1 MKTMKRSLYIFAAAA
16 VIAGFSSCNDFL
28 DTTPDNRA
36 TVDSEEKVISLL
48 GSAYTSNDHILVTE
62 FYSDN
67 VDNYGVQYTNTSPFY
82 DSIYEWSE
90 LEESNNESTE
100 RIWGSYYSAIA
111 SANQAIVAI
120 EELGGADA
128 SVALSQALGEAYMC
142 RAYSHFMLVNVFCL
156 QYNKNTSSS
165 DLGIPYMTKPETT
178 LAPQYERGTVAE
190 VYAQIE
196 QDLEKGLALVG
207 DDNYKVPKYHF
218 NKLASYAFAAR
229 FYLFYEKYDQVI
241 KYADLC
247 LGSSPATML
256 RDYDVLATMPNG
268 SPQQQ
273 PTTLHYV
280 DPSVNANLLL
290 FTAYSVLG
298 QAWGGYSTANKY
310 SHGAYLAENEDC
322 KAAQPWGTSAYKDAP
337 ATYSGSL
344 DRVIFWRLPRIFQ
357 YTDPVAGIGY
367 VRTVYPA
374 LSTDECLLNRAEAY
388 VHLGNYEKACED
400 LNLWVHNCNTTTRSM
415 TPESIKSFYDGV
427 EYWTW
432 DKSTVKKRINPVFG
446 AVEEGSQ
453 EEAMYQCVIA
463 AKRVESLGLGQ
474 RWFDVKRF
482 GIEIHRRSMS
492 MSGKPESLTDS
503 MLLDDPRRA
512 MQIPPRVIAAGIT
525 PNPRNSK

>member
-1 MKTMKRSLYIFAAAA
+1 MKTFKITYILAAAA
-16 VIAGFSSCNDFL
+16 MFGLTACNKFL

-48 GSAYTSNDHILVTE
+48 GSAYSENDHILIAE

-67 VDNYGVQYTNTSPFY
+67 VDNYGVQYTGTSRFF

-111 SANQAIVAI
+111 SANQAIIAI
-120 EELGGADA
+120 DELGGPERSTAM
-128 SVALSQALGEAYMC
+128 SQALGEAYLC
-142 RAYSHFMLVNVFCL
+142 RAYSHFILVNMFCL
-156 QYNKNTSSS
+156 QYNKKTSAT

-178 LAPQYERGTVAE
+178 LAPQYERGNVAD
-190 VYAQIE
+190 VYAKIE
-196 QDLEKGLALVG
+196 EDLEKGLALVG
-207 DDNYKVPKYHF
+207 DDNYTVPKYHF
-218 NKLASYAFAAR
+218 NKLAAYAFAAR
-229 FYLFYEKYDQVI
+229 FYLFYEKYEQVV

-247 LGSSPATML
+247 LGSSPSTML

-290 FTAYSVLG
+290 FTAFSVMG
-298 QAWGGYSTANKY
+298 QAFGAYSTASMY
-310 SHGAYLAENEDC
+310 SHGSYLANYEDC
-322 KAAQPWGTSAYKDAP
+322 LASQPWGSSEYKDAP
-337 ATYSGSL
+337 AVYVGSM
-344 DRVIFWRLPRIFQ
+344 DRVIFWRCPRIFQ

-367 VRTVYPA
+367 IRTVYPA

-388 VHLGNYEKACED
+388 IHLGDYNKACDD
-400 LNLWVHNCNTTTRSM
+400 LNLWVHNCNTTLTEM
-415 TPESIKSFYDGV
+415 TPESIKAFYDGV
-427 EYWTW
+427 AYWEW
-432 DKSTVKKRINPVFG
+432 NKSTVKKRINPVFG
-446 AVEEGSQ
+446 DVAEGSM

-482 GIEIHRRSMS
+482 GIEIHRRSMD
-492 MSGKPESLTDS
+492 MTGRPEKLTDS
-503 MLLDDPRRA
+503 MPLDDPRRA
-512 MQIPPRVIAAGIT
+512 MQLPVRVIASGIT
-525 PNPRNSK
+525 PNPR

>member
-1 MKTMKRSLYIFAAAA
+1 MKTLKITYILAATFAL
-16 VIAGFSSCNDFL
+16 AGLSACNKFL

-48 GSAYTSNDHILVTE
+48 GSAYSENDHILIAE

-67 VDNYGVQYTNTSPFY
+67 VDNYGIQYTGTSRFF

-111 SANQAIVAI
+111 SANQAIIAI
-120 EELGGADA
+120 DGLGGPET
-128 SVALSQALGEAYMC
+128 STALSQALGEAYLC
-142 RAYSHFMLVNVFCL
+142 RAYSHFILVNMFCL
-156 QYNKNTSSS
+156 QYNKQTSST

-178 LAPQYERGTVAE
+178 LAPHYERGNVAD

-196 QDLEKGLALVG
+196 EDLVKGLALVG
-207 DDNYKVPKYHF
+207 DDNYTVPKYHF
-218 NKLASYAFAAR
+218 NKLAAYAFAAR
-229 FYLFYEKYDQVI
+229 FYLFYEKYDEVI

-247 LGSSPATML
+247 LGSSPSTML

-290 FTAYSVLG
+290 FTAFSVMG
-298 QAWGGYSTANKY
+298 QAFGAYSTASMY
-310 SHGAYLAENEDC
+310 SHGAYLAKNEDC
-322 KAAQPWGTSAYKDAP
+322 QANQPWGNSAYKDAP
-337 ATYSGSL
+337 AVYNGSM
-344 DRVIFWRLPRIFQ
+344 DRVIFWRCPRIFQ
-357 YTDPVAGIGY
+357 YTDPVAGIGFL
-367 VRTVYPA
+367 RTVYPA

-388 VHLGNYEKACED
+388 VHLGDYNKACED
-400 LNLWVHNCNTTTRSM
+400 LNLWVHNCNTTKADM
-415 TPESIKSFYDGV
+415 TPASIKAFYDGV
-427 EYWTW
+427 DYWEW
-432 DKSTVKKRINPVFG
+432 NKSTVKKHINPVFG

-453 EEAMYQCVIA
+453 EEAMYQCILA

-482 GIEIHRRSMS
+482 GIEIHRRSMDLK
-492 MSGKPESLTDS
+492 GNPDELTDS

-512 MQIPPRVIAAGIT
+512 IQLPVRVIAAGVT
-525 PNPRNSK
+525 PNPRS

>member
-1 MKTMKRSLYIFAAAA
+1 MKTFKTTYILAAAA
-16 VIAGFSSCNDFL
+16 LLGLSACNKFL

-48 GSAYTSNDHILVTE
+48 GSAYSENDHILIAE

-67 VDNYGVQYTNTSPFY
+67 VDNYGVQYTNTSRFF

-111 SANQAIVAI
+111 SANQAIIAI
-120 EELGGADA
+120 DELGGPERSTAM
-128 SVALSQALGEAYMC
+128 SQALGEAYLC
-142 RAYSHFMLVNVFCL
+142 RAYSHFILVNMFCL
-156 QYNKNTSSS
+156 QYNKQTSST

-178 LAPQYERGTVAE
+178 LAPQYDRGNVAD

-196 QDLEKGLALVG
+196 EDLEKGLALVG
-207 DDNYKVPKYHF
+207 DDNYTVPKYHF
-218 NKLASYAFAAR
+218 NKLAAYAFAAR
-229 FYLFYEKYDQVI
+229 FYLFYEKYEQVI

-268 SPQQQ
+268 SPAQQ

-290 FTAYSVLG
+290 FTAYSVMGLTFG
-298 QAWGGYSTANKY
+298 AYYTSTMY
-310 SHGAYLAENEDC
+310 SHGAYLAKNEDC
-322 KAAQPWGTSAYKDAP
+322 QALQPWGKDAYKDPP
-337 ATYSGSL
+337 AVYIGSM
-344 DRVIFWRLPRIFQ
+344 DRVIFWRCPRIFQ
-357 YTDPVAGIGY
+357 YTDPVAGVGFN
-367 VRTVYPA
+367 RTVYPA

-388 VHLGNYEKACED
+388 VHLGDFNKACED
-400 LNLWVHNCNTTTRSM
+400 LNLWVHNCNTTKADM
-415 TPESIKSFYDGV
+415 TPGSIKAFYDGV
-427 EYWTW
+427 DYWEW
-432 DKSTVKKRINPVFG
+432 NKSTVKKRINPVFG
-446 AVEEGSQ
+446 AVAEGSQ
-453 EEAMYQCVIA
+453 EEAMYQCILA

-482 GIEIHRRSMS
+482 GIEIHRRSMDLK
-492 MSGKPESLTDS
+492 GNPDHLTDS
-503 MLLDDPRRA
+503 MPLDDPRRA
-512 MQIPPRVIAAGIT
+512 MQIPVRVIAAGVT
-525 PNPRNSK
+525 PNPR

>member
-1 MKTMKRSLYIFAAAA
+1 MKTFKITYILAA
-16 VIAGFSSCNDFL
+16 VIALTGLSACNKFL

-48 GSAYTSNDHILVTE
+48 GSAYSENDHILIAE

-67 VDNYGVQYTNTSPFY
+67 VDNYGIQYTGTSPFF

-111 SANQAIVAI
+111 SANQAIIAI
-120 EELGGADA
+120 DELGGPET
-128 SVALSQALGEAYMC
+128 STALSQALGEAYLC
-142 RAYSHFMLVNVFCL
+142 RAYSHFILVNMFCL
-156 QYNKNTSSS
+156 QYNKQTSTT

-178 LAPQYERGTVAE
+178 LAPHYERGNVAD

-196 QDLEKGLALVG
+196 EDLEKGLALVG
-207 DDNYKVPKYHF
+207 DDNYTVPKYHF
-218 NKLASYAFAAR
+218 NKLAAYAFAAR

-247 LGSSPATML
+247 LGSSPSTML

-290 FTAYSVLG
+290 FTAFSVMG
-298 QAWGGYSTANKY
+298 QAFGAYSTASMY
-310 SHGAYLAENEDC
+310 SHGAYLANYEDC
-322 KAAQPWGTSAYKDAP
+322 LAAQPWGGAAYKDAP
-337 ATYSGSL
+337 AVYVGSM
-344 DRVIFWRLPRIFQ
+344 DRVIFWRCPRIFQ

-367 VRTVYPA
+367 IRTVYPA

-388 VHLGNYEKACED
+388 VHLGDYNKACED
-400 LNLWVHNCNTTTRSM
+400 LNLWVHNCNTTTADMS
-415 TPESIKSFYDGV
+415 PESIKNFYDKV
-427 EYWTW
+427 DYWEW
-432 DKSTVKKRINPVFG
+432 NKSTVKKHINPVFG

-453 EEAMYQCVIA
+453 EEAMYQCILA

-482 GIEIHRRSMS
+482 GIEIHRRSMD
-492 MSGKPESLTDS
+492 MTGKPMTLTDS
-503 MLLDDPRRA
+503 MPIDDPRRA
-512 MQIPPRVIAAGIT
+512 MQLPVRVIAAGVT
-525 PNPRNSK
+525 PNPR

>member
-1 MKTMKRSLYIFAAAA
+1 MKTLKTTYILAVAAMLGLSA
-16 VIAGFSSCNDFL
+16 CNKFL

-36 TVDSEEKVISLL
+36 TVDSEEKVVALL
-48 GSAYTSNDHILVTE
+48 GSAYSENDHILIAE

-67 VDNYGVQYTNTSPFY
+67 VDNYGVQYTGTSRFF

-111 SANQAIVAI
+111 SANQAIIAI
-120 EELGGADA
+120 DELGGPET
-128 SVALSQALGEAYMC
+128 STVLSQALGEAYLC
-142 RAYSHFMLVNVFCL
+142 RAYSHFVLVNMFCL
-156 QYNKNTSSS
+156 QYNKKTSST
-165 DLGIPYMTKPETT
+165 DFGIPYMTQPETT
-178 LAPQYERGTVAE
+178 LAPQYERGNVAD

-196 QDLEKGLALVG
+196 EDLEKGLALVG
-207 DDNYKVPKYHF
+207 DDNYTVPKYHF
-218 NKLASYAFAAR
+218 NKLAAYAFAAR

-241 KYADLC
+241 KYADMC

-290 FTAYSVLG
+290 FTAFSVMG
-298 QAWGGYSTANKY
+298 QAFGGYYTSTMY
-310 SHGAYLAENEDC
+310 SHGAYMANNEDC
-322 KAAQPWGTSAYKDAP
+322 FAMQPWGNAGYKDAP
-337 ATYSGSL
+337 AVYIGSM
-344 DRVIFWRLPRIFQ
+344 DRVIFWRCPRIFQ

-367 VRTVYPA
+367 LRTVYPA

-388 VHLGNYEKACED
+388 IHLGDYNKACED
-400 LNLWVHNCNTTTRSM
+400 LNLWVHNCNNSTADM
-415 TPESIKSFYDGV
+415 TPESIKKFYDGV
-427 EYWTW
+427 AYWEW
-432 DKSTVKKRINPVFG
+432 NKSTVKKHINPVFG

-463 AKRVESLGLGQ
+463 AKRIESLGLGQ

-482 GIEIHRRSMS
+482 GIEIHRRSMD
-492 MSGKPESLTDS
+492 MSGNPDKLTDS
-503 MLLDDPRRA
+503 MPLDDPRRA
-512 MQIPPRVIAAGIT
+512 MQIPARVIAAGIT
-525 PNPRNSK
+525 PNPR